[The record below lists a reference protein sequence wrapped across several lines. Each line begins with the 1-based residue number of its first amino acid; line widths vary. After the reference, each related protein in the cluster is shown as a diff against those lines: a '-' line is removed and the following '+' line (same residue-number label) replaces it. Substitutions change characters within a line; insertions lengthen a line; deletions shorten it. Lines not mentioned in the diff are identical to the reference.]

1 MRSPQFGLRI
11 YVVLRSA
18 GLPGLGARTV
28 RAHVVGCRPETPS
41 DRRADIARMHWAYYV
56 LIAAAAIVLLN
67 VILVVYLAIVSRERH
82 PPGRNEHHP
91 LNET

>member
-1 MRSPQFGLRI
+1 
-11 YVVLRSA
+11 
-18 GLPGLGARTV
+18 
-28 RAHVVGCRPETPS
+28 
-41 DRRADIARMHWAYYV
+41 MHWAYYL

-82 PPGRNEHHP
+82 PRATNEQAP